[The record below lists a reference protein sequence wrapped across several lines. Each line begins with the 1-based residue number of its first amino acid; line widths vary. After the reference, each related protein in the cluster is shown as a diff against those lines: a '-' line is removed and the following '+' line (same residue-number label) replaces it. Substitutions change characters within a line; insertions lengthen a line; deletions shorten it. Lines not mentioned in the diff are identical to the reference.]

1 VTGRRRRS
9 GAAAATRLGFC
20 GRRRC
25 GAQARVRRKGAK
37 WRWRRSLYRPR
48 RLGVRAKGPGR
59 KRRGGEVGIEPG
71 SSSVRH
77 TSRDDGGACM
87 SATVS

>member
-1 VTGRRRRS
+1 
-9 GAAAATRLGFC
+9 
-20 GRRRC
+20 
-25 GAQARVRRKGAK
+25 
-37 WRWRRSLYRPR
+37 
-48 RLGVRAKGPGR
+48 VRAKGPGR
-59 KRRGGEVGIEPG
+59 ERRGGEVGIEPG